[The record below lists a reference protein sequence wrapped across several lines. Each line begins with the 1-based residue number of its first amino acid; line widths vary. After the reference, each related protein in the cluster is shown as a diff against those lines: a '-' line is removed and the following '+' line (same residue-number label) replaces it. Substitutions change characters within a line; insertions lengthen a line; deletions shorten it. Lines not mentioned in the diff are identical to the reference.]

1 MKYIIFTALAIPA
14 FIGGY
19 EHGKQNSIQP
29 IVVAPIVAQPE
40 VAMEERG
47 HVFYATATVY
57 NMEESQCDST
67 PDICADGTKASYDKR
82 IVAVS
87 REQLERWGGKVKYG
101 DKVMV
106 TGTGTHDGVWR
117 VHDTMNKRYGAWSP
131 THDRGVYGVVKAHDL
146 KPVKVD
152 GVTHIDFLVRER
164 LGKWENVRVE
174 VMK

>member
-1 MKYIIFTALAIPA
+1 MKYIIFTALAVSA

-19 EHGKQNSIQP
+19 LLGIPKTEMSVSP
-29 IVVAPIVAQPE
+29 QPE
-40 VAMEERG
+40 LAIVQEERG

-57 NMEESQCDST
+57 NMEESQTDST

-106 TGTGTHDGVWR
+106 TGTGVYDGVWN

-131 THDRGVYGVVKAHDL
+131 THDRGVYGVVEARQL

-152 GVTHIDFLVRER
+152 GVSHIDFLVPER
-164 LGKWENVRVE
+164 LGKWENVKVE
-174 VMK
+174 VIK